1 MEYWTNACREK
12 RRVKELMRDPAPEM
26 AKEWAPLKKDGA
38 NSTGIA
44 IFCKM
49 GQSEKQKERER
60 EDSFVKDFFGK
71 IFSPVF
77 ILFVNGP

>member
-1 MEYWTNACREK
+1 
-12 RRVKELMRDPAPEM
+12 MRDPAPEM

-38 NSTGIA
+38 NSSGIA

-49 GQSEKQKERER
+49 GQREKHRER
-60 EDSFVKDFFGK
+60 EK
-71 IFSPVF
+71 IFLSKIFLARSFSPVV